1 MKKSGGASQDSDQ
14 GRTFKSE
21 GKKRKLKEAGN
32 KMLKK
37 LTKIAAFLKSN
48 TGRYYKKT
56 KQKSVENKNW
66 RRKVR

>member
-37 LTKIAAFLKSN
+37 LTKITAFLKSN
-48 TGRYYKKT
+48 TGRY
-56 KQKSVENKNW
+56 
-66 RRKVR
+66 